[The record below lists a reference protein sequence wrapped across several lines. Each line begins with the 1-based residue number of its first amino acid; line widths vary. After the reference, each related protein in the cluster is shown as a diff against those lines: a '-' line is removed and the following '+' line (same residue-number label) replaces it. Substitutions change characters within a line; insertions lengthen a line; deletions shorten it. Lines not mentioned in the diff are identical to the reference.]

1 MSVITHFTLGFFVS
15 LGRFQKF
22 NSRFTTFEE
31 TESESVIFTCSLL
44 TSPAQPNRIQS
55 EPAEAQQKIQEVL
68 QPIYQADPMSIEN
81 EKIDKNNALAMF
93 KV

>member
-1 MSVITHFTLGFFVS
+1 
-15 LGRFQKF
+15 
-22 NSRFTTFEE
+22 
-31 TESESVIFTCSLL
+31 L

-55 EPAEAQQKIQEVL
+55 EPAEAQQKIQEAL

-81 EKIDKNNALAMF
+81 EKIDKHNALAMF